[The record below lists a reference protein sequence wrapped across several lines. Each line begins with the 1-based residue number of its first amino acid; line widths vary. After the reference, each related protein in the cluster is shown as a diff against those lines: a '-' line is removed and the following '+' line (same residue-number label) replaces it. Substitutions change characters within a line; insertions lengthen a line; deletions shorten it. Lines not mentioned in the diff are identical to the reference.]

1 MLRSLLLG
9 AGLVA
14 FASGC
19 TTMTPRDPYGADVQ
33 RVTYASC
40 VKSTG
45 SRIVRRERE
54 CLGVPGAAYSRSDLQ
69 GTGALS
75 TADALGSLDPAM
87 RSH

>member
-9 AGLVA
+9 AALA
-14 FASGC
+14 ALASGC
-19 TTMTPRDPYGADVQ
+19 TTMTPKNPYGADVA

-45 SRIVRRERE
+45 SRIVRRDRE

-69 GTGALS
+69 GTGAFA
-75 TADALGSLDPAM
+75 TADALGALDPAI
-87 RSH
+87 RTR